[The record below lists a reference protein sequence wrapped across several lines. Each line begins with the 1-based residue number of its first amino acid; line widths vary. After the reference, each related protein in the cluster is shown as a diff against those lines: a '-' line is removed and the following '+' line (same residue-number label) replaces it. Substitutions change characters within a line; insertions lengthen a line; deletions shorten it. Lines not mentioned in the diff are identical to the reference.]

1 MKMNFFLSFFLSFLS
16 FPFLFLSSFFCER
29 RREDDYIRVEC
40 TSKARFL
47 STVAPRL
54 FWHASCDAARIID
67 RQRPT
72 RCRIEME

>member
-54 FWHASCDAARIID
+54 FWHASCDAARIIG
-67 RQRPT
+67 RQRNVQHVA
-72 RCRIEME
+72 E